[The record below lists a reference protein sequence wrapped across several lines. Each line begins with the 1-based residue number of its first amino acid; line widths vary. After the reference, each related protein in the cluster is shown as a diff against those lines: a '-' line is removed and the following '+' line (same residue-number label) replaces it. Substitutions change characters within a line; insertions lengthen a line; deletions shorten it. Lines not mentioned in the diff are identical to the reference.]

1 MTESKIEEEAVNII
15 RINAIVLMF
24 MTTIDVMHLEQPQ
37 ILSTI
42 HAIDLIIFI
51 SKANFSFNWSLSPNS
66 PMIIV
71 GEHFLR

>member
-24 MTTIDVMHLEQPQ
+24 MTTIDVMHLEHLQ

-42 HAIDLIIFI
+42 HSIDLIIFI
-51 SKANFSFNWSLSPNS
+51 SKANFSFNWSLPPNS